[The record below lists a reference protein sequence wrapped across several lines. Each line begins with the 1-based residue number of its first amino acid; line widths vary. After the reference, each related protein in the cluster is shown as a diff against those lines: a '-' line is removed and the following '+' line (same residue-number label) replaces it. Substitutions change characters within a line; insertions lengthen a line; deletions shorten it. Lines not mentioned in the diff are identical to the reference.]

1 MDLLLGFE
9 SLDNDLPIPLYSAQ
23 RAFDATSLDLHRSCS
38 DPAGVRPIVN
48 EAHDDGGRWL
58 DAISS
63 ISQSSWQQHDPFL
76 LSFPFDDILLAQ
88 GLHRSPEDTPSTVF
102 TTSSDITDSPDSGNG
117 HGRPEGNLLAYPTID
132 GEREWS
138 TYNPVSLSSPMRA
151 LDFFPHD
158 HNVNSFPITTNDLL
172 SHSTPFTPN
181 TSLAESEILRNQRA
195 NSIAVDPNFVNLGLV
210 QSPDPGAESTS
221 TAICGSLLN
230 FEGPPFILSASLSP
244 FNPVTA
250 TLSISNALPLGGS
263 APTATSSFK
272 SASLHGWS
280 DHETSNPSTKG
291 SQSTLLPP
299 ESKTLARRQRRPL
312 IPLHVYIPIKP
323 PTRSAAQIRP
333 PPSQIDISKSE
344 EHAQHAADPIS
355 EIPTVA
361 HESEARQSLRSS
373 ESDDYLPS
381 PSPSLSAVRS
391 SSPVSVFRASPPP
404 RRAPK
409 ASTKRKSRRGRG
421 KAKGSAALALAVVTQ
436 LGTSANDNVDPVALY
451 QEGKLNMLGIRKR
464 KNHPI
469 PLPIPVPNLNKKSR
483 GRKVPYIAPGDEGK
497 AEAGFLSPTSAFY
510 DIEDAESAESP
521 PVPEKAK
528 AEGDSY
534 SVSTRSRRRS
544 SVSMTAPVDPLAD
557 KRTSLTGRHASA
569 KSSKNTASLDHSK
582 AFYAVTSPGYD
593 TLQYLTEHAC
603 ECGRLHMDLGALT
616 DDKLI
621 HKPSP
626 LTSMKINSKWTY
638 SVPTKGMP
646 WPKAQRV
653 LVVLVKGH
661 QGSVTLK

>member
-23 RAFDATSLDLHRSCS
+23 SAFDATSLDLHRSCS

-58 DAISS
+58 DATSS

-102 TTSSDITDSPDSGNG
+102 TTSSDVTDSPDSGNG
-117 HGRPEGNLLAYPTID
+117 RFEGNLLAYPTIN

-158 HNVNSFPITTNDLL
+158 HNVNSLSITTNNLL

-210 QSPDPGAESTS
+210 ESPDPGAESTS

-230 FEGPPFILSASLSP
+230 FEGPPFILSAGLSP

-280 DHETSNPSTKG
+280 DHETSNPSTKELW
-291 SQSTLLPP
+291 QSTLLPP
-299 ESKTLARRQRRPL
+299 ESKTLTRRQRHPL
-312 IPLHVYIPIKP
+312 IPPHASVYIPIKP
-323 PTRSAAQIRP
+323 PTRSATQIRP
-333 PPSQIDISKSE
+333 PPSQIDISKPE
-344 EHAQHAADPIS
+344 EPAQHDAAPIS
-355 EIPTVA
+355 EIPTVT

-381 PSPSLSAVRS
+381 PSPSLSVVRS
-391 SSPVSVFRASPPP
+391 SSPVSVFRVSPPP

-436 LGTSANDNVDPVALY
+436 LGTSANDDVDPVALY

-483 GRKVPYIAPGDEGK
+483 GRKVPYVAPGDEGK
-497 AEAGFLSPTSAFY
+497 AEAVSLSPTSAFCG
-510 DIEDAESAESP
+510 IENAERAESP

-534 SVSTRSRRRS
+534 SVSTRGRRRS

-557 KRTSLTGRHASA
+557 KRTYVCDVAGCGKCFVRGEHLKRHVRSIHTYE
-569 KSSKNTASLDHSK
+569 KR
-582 AFYAVTSPGYD
+582 
-593 TLQYLTEHAC
+593 
-603 ECGRLHMDLGALT
+603 EC
-616 DDKLI
+616 
-621 HKPSP
+621 
-626 LTSMKINSKWTY
+626 
-638 SVPTKGMP
+638 
-646 WPKAQRV
+646 
-653 LVVLVKGH
+653 
-661 QGSVTLK
+661 